1 MTLKTL
7 QIFHSRPPLSGAS
20 RTFEDF
26 DRKSSTAESKFAAEV
41 SSSSSAYQS
50 DSGLARSRKTFTE
63 GQKVKVKKN
72 GSPGYEDGVIYEK
85 NIDGSYSVKFPD
97 GRIDVKVL
105 TNRIA
110 LPIASSSEKATSSES
125 KSSTPTSSRM
135 VMKMGDKV
143 EGNLKGRGRWYP
155 GRVTYVNAI
164 TGNIDIRYDD
174 GNEELNVSEHMVR
187 KDYSTEL
194 LPVFGSSSGQ
204 NVQRSPTNNSATANQ
219 AINHLLDSEDEDEHK
234 YRVDDSVEVRR
245 DGGTRWMRAKVM
257 AVNKGGV
264 SYDVRYYEDDDEERR
279 VLPKMIRPAEGAT
292 KSSNKKLDTYRAD
305 DATGRNRY
313 KITDRIEGNYEGRGV
328 WMIGTI
334 SKVRTDGTYEIEFD
348 NGNLEDRVKRS
359 CIRKDESTLK
369 MQTESQVQNIR
380 EGSKV
385 EGNYRGRGK
394 WFAGKIV
401 RDRGDHTFDIAYDDG
416 ESETR
421 VDELL
426 IRLIGDVDLRASV
439 ASSSDR
445 GRGRSSSPAVVQ
457 LSQLLPSAV
466 IGEIKAVVRKYQRSN
481 TDGTARILFES
492 SDEIPPSGLLSKKEF
507 KKVRQVCHFSSFL
520 CYLIYYLC

>member
-1 MTLKTL
+1 M
-7 QIFHSRPPLSGAS
+7 
-20 RTFEDF
+20 
-26 DRKSSTAESKFAAEV
+26 SSN
-41 SSSSSAYQS
+41 SSAYQS
-50 DSGLARSRKTFTE
+50 DSGLARTRKTFTI

-85 NIDGSYSVKFPD
+85 NIDGTYSVKFTD

-110 LPIASSSEKATSSES
+110 LPTASSSEKSTTSES
-125 KSSTPTSSRM
+125 KSVAPTSNRILL
-135 VMKMGDKV
+135 KMGDKV

-174 GNEELNVSEHMVR
+174 GNEELSVSEHMVR

-204 NVQRSPTNNSATANQ
+204 NVQRSPTNNSATNNQ
-219 AINHLLDSEDEDEHK
+219 AINHLLNSDDEEEQK
-234 YRVDDSVEVRR
+234 YKINESVEVRR
-245 DGGTRWMRAKVM
+245 DGGTRWLRAKVTT
-257 AVNKGGV
+257 VNKGGV
-264 SYDVRYYEDDDEERR
+264 SYDVRYYEDDEEERR
-279 VLPKMIRPAEGAT
+279 VLPKMIRPAEIAI
-292 KSSNKKLDTYRAD
+292 KSGNKRHDSHRTD
-305 DATGRNRY
+305 DLASRDRY

-334 SKVRTDGTYEIEFD
+334 SNVRTDGTYEIEFD
-348 NGNLEDRVKRS
+348 NGNLEDRVLKHR
-359 CIRKDESTLK
+359 IRRDEMTLK
-369 MQTESQVQNIR
+369 KQTESNTQNIR
-380 EGSKV
+380 EGALV
-385 EGNYRGRGK
+385 EGNYRGKGK
-394 WFAGKIV
+394 WFAGKIT

-426 IRLIGDVDLRASV
+426 IRLIGAVRYESRTIDGSASPI
-439 ASSSDR
+439 
-445 GRGRSSSPAVVQ
+445 GRGRSPSPAFVQ
-457 LSQLLPSAV
+457 LSQLLSSSV
-466 IGEIKAVVRKYQRSN
+466 IGEIKAVVRKYQQLN

-492 SDEIPPSGLLSKKEF
+492 CDELPPSGLLSKKEF
-507 KKVRQVCHFSSFL
+507 KKV
-520 CYLIYYLC
+520 